1 MAWSFSSERGKGSA
15 MKSIR
20 FLYRNEC
27 AHARERERER
37 DPKNLSGI
45 HNKRQKSRFNRRQ
58 NYASRARANKYTD
71 THTHT
76 HTYTHRE
83 GKSYKRHGSLAR

>member
-1 MAWSFSSERGKGSA
+1 

-27 AHARERERER
+27 AHARARERER

-58 NYASRARANKYTD
+58 NYVSRARANK
-71 THTHT
+71 HTHT
-76 HTYTHRE
+76 QIHTERE
-83 GKSYKRHGSLAR
+83 TKGTAL